1 MKLTSLTKRFASVG
15 RWLAT
20 MLFCVSAIALGWQ
33 SNFSSAAIAD
43 PAPNLI
49 AAADVGSQVQGKTSK
64 DSGRAKNFIRD
75 TKNQVQQTAKN
86 NAARVDQATDND
98 GSFLEGK
105 AKRDAARINKRAE
118 EDAARTQEA
127 VDSTKNV
134 IERTVDSIKDTFS
147 G

>member
-1 MKLTSLTKRFASVG
+1 MKLSSLTKRFTAVG
-15 RWLAT
+15 RWMAT

-33 SNFSSAAIAD
+33 SFSTAAMAA
-43 PAPNLI
+43 PAANLI

-64 DSGRAKNFIRD
+64 DAGRAKNFIRD
-75 TKNQVQQTAKN
+75 AKNQVQQTAKN

-105 AKRDAARINKRAE
+105 AKRDSARINKRAE